1 VTQLATIL
9 AAKQQRPYSDAMTE
23 DDMNS
28 ASTIAIEIER
38 TTPGNIAEIAIAHS
52 GINIATS

>member
-1 VTQLATIL
+1 LELKHVI
-9 AAKQQRPYSDAMTE
+9 DAMTE